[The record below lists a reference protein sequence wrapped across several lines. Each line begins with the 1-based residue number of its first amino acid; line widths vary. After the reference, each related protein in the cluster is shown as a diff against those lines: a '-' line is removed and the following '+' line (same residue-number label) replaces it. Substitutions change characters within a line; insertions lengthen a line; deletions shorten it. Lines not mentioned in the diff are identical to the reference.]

1 MTLPAAI
8 LTGVAGGI
16 GAAIGKALVA
26 SGRHVV
32 GIDAITPPPGSCT
45 VHVAGDLA
53 TLAQGRDQ
61 AAPLLRQIQ
70 DAVGDRDVSLLI
82 NNAAVQR
89 LGRTEDL
96 EWEAWNETIQVN
108 LTAPFVLIQSF
119 VRGLR
124 QSKGLVINIGSVHA
138 RATKPKF
145 AAYATSKA
153 ALHGL
158 TRALAVDLGPEIRVV
173 TLAPAAI
180 ETPML
185 LAGFDGDGQALEALR
200 EIHPAGRIG
209 HPEEVAEAILW
220 LSNGGASFMTGSALW
235 LDGGITVRL
244 HDVE

>member
-1 MTLPAAI
+1 MQAAI

-16 GAAIGKALVA
+16 GAAIGKALVG

-32 GIDAITPPPGSCT
+32 GIDAQTPPLGSCS
-45 VHVAGDLA
+45 VHVMGDLVA
-53 TLAQGRDQ
+53 LAQGQDL
-61 AAPLLRQIQ
+61 ASPLLRQIQ

-96 EWEAWNETIQVN
+96 DWEAWNETIQVN
-108 LTAPFVLIQSF
+108 LSAPFVLIQFF
-119 VRGLR
+119 VASLR
-124 QSKGLVINIGSVHA
+124 ETKGLVVNVGSVHA

-158 TRALAVDLGPEIRVV
+158 TRALAVDLGPEIRVI

-185 LAGFDGDGQALEALR
+185 LAGFDGDEKALEALR
-200 EIHPAGRIG
+200 EVHPAGRIG
-209 HPEEVAEAILW
+209 RPEEVAEAVLW
-220 LSNGGASFMTGSALW
+220 LSDGGASFMTGSAIW
-235 LDGGITVRL
+235 LDGGVMARL